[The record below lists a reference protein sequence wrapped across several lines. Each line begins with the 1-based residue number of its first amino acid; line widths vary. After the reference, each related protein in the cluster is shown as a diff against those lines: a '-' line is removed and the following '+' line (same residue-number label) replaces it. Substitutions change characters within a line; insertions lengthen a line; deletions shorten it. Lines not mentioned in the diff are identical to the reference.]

1 MGRAT
6 TAPDALASNPDRDAE
21 PHTHAPEHEEE
32 GSRHDS
38 AELNEPV
45 SPVEVIEAEH
55 QREGREEREQYQ

>member
-6 TAPDALASNPDRDAE
+6 TAPDALASDPDSGAK

-32 GSRHDS
+32 GSRHDL
-38 AELNEPV
+38 AELNESV
-45 SPVEVIEAEH
+45 GRVEVIQAEH